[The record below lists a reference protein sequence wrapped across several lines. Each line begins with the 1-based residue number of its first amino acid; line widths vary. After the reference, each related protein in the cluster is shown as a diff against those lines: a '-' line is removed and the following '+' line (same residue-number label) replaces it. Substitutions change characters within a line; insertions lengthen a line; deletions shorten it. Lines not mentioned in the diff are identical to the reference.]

1 MTLAVEGLVLKA
13 FELTLVVLI
22 GPGGAIPG
30 WDHMGSVDEKERP

>member
-22 GPGGAIPG
+22 GPGWG
-30 WDHMGSVDEKERP
+30 HLGSVDEKERP